1 MKLYLGSPVRVQ
13 SLLLMLALAG
23 FIIVSLVRR
32 ETVERWG
39 WRILV
44 LAAAGLVLCTL
55 AATRDGYHQGR
66 LPPVGPE
73 CHRRLGG
80 GGAVQRQERSV
91 RYLLY
96 LRRCHFPGGPLGA
109 FRTSPDLPLLGI
121 CGAVGGVYRQ
131 GVDHRGLAGYTS
143 PTGVRS

>member
-23 FIIVSLVRR
+23 FIIASLVRR

-55 AATRDGYHQGR
+55 AAARDGYH
-66 LPPVGPE
+66 LS
-73 CHRRLGG
+73 
-80 GGAVQRQERSV
+80 VQNAIDGSV
-91 RYLLY
+91 AAGLFNVKSVQSVI
-96 LRRCHFPGGPLGA
+96 CC
-109 FRTSPDLPLLGI
+109 I
-121 CGAVGGVYRQ
+121 CGGVIF
-131 GVDHRGLAGYTS
+131 LAGLSALFVPHQTYRFWVFAVLSAAFTVKVLTIEVS
-143 PTGVRS
+143 RVILHLQG

>member
-1 MKLYLGSPVRVQ
+1 
-13 SLLLMLALAG
+13 MLALAG

-39 WRILV
+39 WRIPV
-44 LAAAGLVLCTL
+44 WCWR
-55 AATRDGYHQGR
+55 RDWCCAPWPPPGTQ

-96 LRRCHFPGGPLGA
+96 L
-109 FRTSPDLPLLGI
+109 
-121 CGAVGGVYRQ
+121 CGAVSFSWRAFRRFSYLHQTYRFWVFAVLSAAFTVKVLTIEVSRVILHLQ
-131 GVDHRGLAGYTS
+131 G
-143 PTGVRS
+143 

>member
-23 FIIVSLVRR
+23 FIIASLVRR

-44 LAAAGLVLCTL
+44 LAAAGLGLCSP
-55 AATRDGYHQGR
+55 GR
-66 LPPVGPE
+66 LPSVGPE

-96 LRRCHFPGGPLGA
+96 QRRRHFPGGPLGA

>member
-23 FIIVSLVRR
+23 FIIASLVRR

-55 AATRDGYHQGR
+55 AAARDGYH
-66 LPPVGPE
+66 LS
-73 CHRRLGG
+73 
-80 GGAVQRQERSV
+80 VQNAIDGSV
-91 RYLLY
+91 AAGL
-96 LRRCHFPGGPLGA
+96 FNVK
-109 FRTSPDLPLLGI
+109 SVQSVI
-121 CGAVGGVYRQ
+121 CCISGGVI
-131 GVDHRGLAGYTS
+131 VLAGLSALFVPHHT
-143 PTGVRS
+143 TRGWGCGGVSAAFTVKVLTIEVSRVILHLQG